1 MSEEAAVE
9 TAPEAAPEVAV
20 EATPD
25 TVVESLPDAGN
36 EPASFSDALEQALEK
51 MGAEAPEPEPEVAPE
66 PEPEPE
72 PEAETAPEPEAA
84 EKTTEEAEVAPLD
97 QLSEDVGDDWT
108 PKAASRFKQLKEEL
122 KNSSSELET
131 LRQKSVEHEARI
143 KELSAINEADDPKAL
158 QEKLAQYEQ
167 EKMFT
172 NLEETEAYKQRVTKP
187 LRELLDST
195 EAVAEKYGI
204 DAEALVDA
212 VALTDEAEQD
222 KALEGLLE
230 LATDRDK
237 SRIYR
242 VIENIEPLMAV
253 RKAMHDNVEQAVAEA
268 KEADEQKQKQKL
280 ATQYKVREQVA
291 TEVGDRVSEKL
302 PFLKAVEGF
311 DMSAA
316 KEAAVNSDPTTIHP
330 VDHAYNTIASQ
341 ILPTVVR
348 EYASMRK
355 EIEVLTDR
363 LAEFEGAEP
372 TAGHIPSSAAGLQ
385 QSSDNLSF
393 EESISAAFSSLPAQ

>member
-25 TVVESLPDAGN
+25 TVVESLPDVGN

-66 PEPEPE
+66 PEPEA
-72 PEAETAPEPEAA
+72 EAAPEPEAA

-108 PKAASRFKQLKEEL
+108 PKAASRFKQLKAEL

>member
-108 PKAASRFKQLKEEL
+108 PKAASRFKQLKAEL

>member
-66 PEPEPE
+66 PEPE
-72 PEAETAPEPEAA
+72 AETAPEPEAA

-108 PKAASRFKQLKEEL
+108 PKAASRFKQLKAEL

>member
-20 EATPD
+20 ETTPD

-72 PEAETAPEPEAA
+72 PEAEAAPEPEAA